1 MNATKRSISSY
12 LIFTIVASL
21 TAQQDSISID
31 YEHVV
36 SDGVDSSDVIVSK
49 IISKNNPLTISDS
62 IPTIFLSEDKKTI
75 IELSNL
81 YSFVSYPDEIIQT
94 IKWNFLEGKNTSFSF
109 INNQLE
115 INPYPNWYG
124 LDTISFN

>member
-124 LDTISFN
+124 LDTISI